1 MLAAIRTDVDVH
13 TEVIVEDNRVK
24 FANREWVQGAV
35 DIKDEIED
43 QEEHL
48 CLRKNTGE
56 KHHLKMWGKRETR
69 IKKVTESERREVF
82 MQEGKDKGSNTPG
95 R

>member
-1 MLAAIRTDVDVH
+1 MLGAIRTDVDVH

-24 FANREWVQGAV
+24 CANHTKDRKWGQGAV

-56 KHHLKMWGKRETR
+56 KTSLKDVGK
-69 IKKVTESERREVF
+69 ER
-82 MQEGKDKGSNTPG
+82 N
-95 R
+95 